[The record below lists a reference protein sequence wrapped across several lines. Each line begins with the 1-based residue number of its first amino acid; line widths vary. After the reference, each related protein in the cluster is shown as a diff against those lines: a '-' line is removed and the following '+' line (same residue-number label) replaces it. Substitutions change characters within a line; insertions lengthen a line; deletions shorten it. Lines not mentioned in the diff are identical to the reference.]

1 MITQEILDTF
11 VHETLD
17 GKFEVSN
24 PTDFDQII
32 GCYDNKVEAE
42 NVLKEY
48 IIREEIV
55 FE

>member
-11 VHETLD
+11 INKTLN

-32 GCYDNKVEAE
+32 GYFDNKVEAE
-42 NVLKEY
+42 NALKEY